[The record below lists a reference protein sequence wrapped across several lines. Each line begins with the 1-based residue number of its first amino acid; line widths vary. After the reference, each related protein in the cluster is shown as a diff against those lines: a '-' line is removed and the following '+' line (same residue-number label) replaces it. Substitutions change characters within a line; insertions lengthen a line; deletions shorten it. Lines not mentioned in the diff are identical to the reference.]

1 MGGGSSKK
9 EKNSTPPPQPGQQ
22 PHNNTNTLNGIVPED
37 TDEPTLAELK
47 AVEEANALQRQTRN
61 KQPPS
66 SSSSSSS
73 KARQAQEATDLTDE
87 FAAST
92 PFQFN
97 FKAVKELGCHAA
109 HGGQGRSLVEL
120 KDTVASLTS
129 HFNQM
134 YAQYTTNQQTGMS
147 VQDFVT
153 YVTASKLDL
162 DENAIKSNFF
172 EATSYPDDE
181 DDAEQVA
188 RITANEGQFAA
199 AVVRIANAYVMQEQG
214 ESEKGLHEMLM
225 DFLVQFGANVGLQCT
240 PEELTDSIKLRD
252 VSFFQ
257 PPKEFMGTSPRV
269 YLLLAWGD
277 GKEGKVVISLNAT
290 KNPKCSYNFLCL
302 CTGEKGVGEIT
313 GLTLHLKGIAFHRC
327 IKGMCLQGGDI
338 EGADGY
344 GGESIYGGEF
354 EDESFENGLSHDQA
368 GVVSMGNS
376 GVNTNTSQ
384 FFITLGECTH
394 LDGENN
400 AFGKVVE
407 GMNYVLDIGNGT
419 ETDDDDKP
427 LQAVVVK
434 DCGVVS

>member
-97 FKAVKELGCHAA
+97 FKAVKELWFHAA

-240 PEELTDSIKLRD
+240 PEELTDSIELRD

-277 GKEGKVVISLNAT
+277 GKVGKVVIELDAKT
-290 KNPKCSYNFLCL
+290 KPKCSYNFLCL

-354 EDESFENGLSHDQA
+354 EDESFENGMSHDQA

-434 DCGVVS
+434 DCGAM